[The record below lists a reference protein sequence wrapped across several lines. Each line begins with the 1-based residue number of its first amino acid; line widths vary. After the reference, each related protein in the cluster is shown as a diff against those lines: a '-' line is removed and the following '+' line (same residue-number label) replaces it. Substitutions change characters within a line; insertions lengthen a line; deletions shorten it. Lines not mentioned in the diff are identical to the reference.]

1 MRNCFL
7 HCVILTGIITD
18 AWSIQKLHTGI
29 VRARTG
35 FYLVHINYLSF
46 ISGFFSWLRPSVK
59 IVDNSR
65 LNKLFLQK
73 RGHFF
78 SISIIQLAT
87 ISNYRASFP
96 QFIIRINTALKFIQK
111 KDVLIYILFLLFS
124 ICLFA
129 CFFFSVIWRHQEY
142 LLFCYLPIINIK
154 GIHYFRIEMEPFI
167 KIQ

>member
-29 VRARTG
+29 VRAIGRAFTL
-35 FYLVHINYLSF
+35 YTTIISLVF
-46 ISGFFSWLRPSVK
+46 RGFFSWLSPSEK
-59 IVDNSR
+59 IRDNG
-65 LNKLFLQK
+65 LFLQK

-78 SISIIQLAT
+78 SIAIIQLAT

-96 QFIIRINTALKFIQK
+96 QFIIRIDTAPKFIQK
-111 KDVLIYILFLLFS
+111 KDVLIYFVFVVQYLFVRL
-124 ICLFA
+124 
-129 CFFFSVIWRHQEY
+129 FFFSVIWRHQEY

-154 GIHYFRIEMEPFI
+154 GIHYFSIEMALFI